1 MRDEKRR
8 RMHNLCLC
16 AMWSSV
22 GSQFNS
28 RFSTFAMP
36 SGWSC
41 DASVKERTNEQRKH
55 TKKAN
60 KRNND
65 SSLSR
70 KWINFPC
77 LFRFWFH
84 LYVLRSVCRWPR
96 IRRIKNEIEFMR
108 FLSSEPTRIIGVANK
123 GHRKCESILEFPFY
137 MRVLAQRLSAA
148 TTTTNS
154 TSLFSGKLKHEAED
168 NGCSAANHMQ
178 KSEHATQEKRHWNR
192 WQINIDHFAI
202 QTIGV
207 FVRLNASRNAL
218 SVVFYWFLLFEWSV
232 IQ

>member
-1 MRDEKRR
+1 MD
-8 RMHNLCLC
+8 
-16 AMWSSV
+16 
-22 GSQFNS
+22 QFFVFVS
-28 RFSTFAMP
+28 F
-36 SGWSC
+36 
-41 DASVKERTNEQRKH
+41 
-55 TKKAN
+55 
-60 KRNND
+60 
-65 SSLSR
+65 
-70 KWINFPC
+70 

-96 IRRIKNEIEFMR
+96 IRRMKNEIEFMR

-123 GHRKCESILEFPFY
+123 GHRKCKSILEFPFY
-137 MRVLAQRLSAA
+137 MRFSAA

-207 FVRLNASRNAL
+207 FVRSNASLNALR
-218 SVVFYWFLLFEWSV
+218 VVLYCFLLLECNV
-232 IQ
+232 RQ